1 MQRNKML
8 SRRQLIRA
16 GLAGV
21 ASLSLAD
28 VLTLR
33 ARAAL
38 PSETPRDTAVILVL
52 QEGGASQLE
61 TWDPKPDA
69 EDSIRGE
76 FGVIQTN
83 VAGVRFSEILPSQA
97 SIMDKL
103 TVLRSVHH
111 PSTQHSSSVHLI
123 KTGYYCRAES
133 EINEMPSMGSYV
145 ARIRG
150 ANQVGM
156 PPYALAYVGPRYDG
170 GHFLG
175 HGYNPFLIRSTPEN
189 PTMQIP
195 SGTTLLD
202 GITDAQ
208 WRDRR
213 GLLARFDSARR
224 VLDTH
229 GVADSMDHFRRQ
241 AYDMVTNPRARQAFD
256 LDAEP
261 AQIRNRYGRNFVGE
275 RLLLARRLV
284 EHGVTWITVGTFD
297 WDHHIS
303 LWDDMRRDVPMFD
316 QGVTAL
322 IDDLFARGLQQSVL
336 VVVLGEFGR
345 TPRFEF
351 IGRNKHCYSVGIN
364 SVAKSIPIAPP
375 RSSRPLMAGRLK

>member
-21 ASLSLAD
+21 VSLSLAD
-28 VLTLR
+28 VLALR

-123 KTGYYCRAES
+123 KTWYYCRAES

-145 ARIRG
+145 RAF
-150 ANQVGM
+150 A
-156 PPYALAYVGPRYDG
+156 GP
-170 GHFLG
+170 
-175 HGYNPFLIRSTPEN
+175 T
-189 PTMQIP
+189 
-195 SGTTLLD
+195 
-202 GITDAQ
+202 
-208 WRDRR
+208 
-213 GLLARFDSARR
+213 
-224 VLDTH
+224 
-229 GVADSMDHFRRQ
+229 
-241 AYDMVTNPRARQAFD
+241 
-256 LDAEP
+256 
-261 AQIRNRYGRNFVGE
+261 
-275 RLLLARRLV
+275 
-284 EHGVTWITVGTFD
+284 
-297 WDHHIS
+297 
-303 LWDDMRRDVPMFD
+303 
-316 QGVTAL
+316 
-322 IDDLFARGLQQSVL
+322 
-336 VVVLGEFGR
+336 
-345 TPRFEF
+345 
-351 IGRNKHCYSVGIN
+351 K
-364 SVAKSIPIAPP
+364 
-375 RSSRPLMAGRLK
+375 